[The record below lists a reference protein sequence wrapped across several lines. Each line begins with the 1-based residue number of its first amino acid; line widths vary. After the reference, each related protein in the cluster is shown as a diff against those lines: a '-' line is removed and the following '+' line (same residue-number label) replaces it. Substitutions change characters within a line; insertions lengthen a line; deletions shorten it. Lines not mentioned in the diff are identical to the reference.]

1 MSIEVRSYCEEDGLV
16 WDDFSRL
23 AENSTFLHSRLFLS
37 YHGNRFED
45 QSAMVFRAGKLAG
58 LFPAATHPKEG
69 DTVVS
74 HPGITYGGLVHK
86 GALSGEQHI
95 EAMGKLCAFY
105 FSAGFRRMIV
115 KPVPHIYQ
123 QVPSQDDLYALFRLH
138 ASRIRCDLS
147 ATIDLQ
153 SRRKPS
159 SRRIR
164 SLKKAQRLV
173 NLKTSNDHIEDYWDV
188 LSGNLEQ
195 KHGATPVHSVE
206 EIKLLVSRFPAEIE
220 LRSAALDDSIV
231 AGVLL
236 FKTNT
241 VWHAQYI
248 ASDALGY
255 ECSALDAVFEEIIQD
270 ATAAGIRYFD
280 FGTSN
285 EDAGWKLNEGLYQF
299 KTEFGGGGVAYEQY
313 EVDLSRFQSMSH

>member
-1 MSIEVRSYCEEDGLV
+1 MSIEIRSYSEEDGLA

-23 AENSTFLHSRLFLS
+23 AENSTFLHGRRFLS

-45 QSAMVFRAGKLAG
+45 RSAMIFRAGKLAG
-58 LFPAATHPKEG
+58 FFPAAVHPGEKS
-69 DTVVS
+69 TVVS
-74 HPGITYGGLVHK
+74 HPGLTYGGLVHK
-86 GALSGEQHI
+86 GALSGAQHI
-95 EAMGKLCAFY
+95 EAMEKLCEFY
-105 FSAGFRRMIV
+105 RSAGFLRMIC

-123 QVPSQDDLYALFRLH
+123 QVPSQDDLYAFFRLH
-138 ASRIRCDLS
+138 ALRIRCDLS

-153 SRRKPS
+153 NRRKPS
-159 SRRIR
+159 SRRAR

-173 NLKTSNDHIEDYWDV
+173 NLKTSNDYIEDYWAV
-188 LSGNLEQ
+188 LCGNLQQ
-195 KHGATPVHSVE
+195 KHGASPVHTVE
-206 EIKLLVSRFPAEIE
+206 EIKLLINRFPEDIE
-220 LRSAALDDSIV
+220 LRSAILEGNVV

-236 FKTNT
+236 FKAPM

-248 ASDALGY
+248 ASNALGY

-280 FGTSN
+280 FGTNN

-313 EVDLSRFQSMSH
+313 EIDLTRNQSLSL